1 MCVVCF
7 CDVLFLFP
15 LLYFGQR
22 KCTKKVSLISKTLV
36 NIVFK
41 KTSMFTGPDVN
52 QASQTH
58 YRDLTPSEGPLALV
72 KSRINNPLAADYT
85 EGMTGPK
92 RLRASPPGRPPH
104 SGPDVVGLLEKD
116 SLAYAHEYTSTD
128 LYKQANL
135 VRRHLI
141 KVW

>member
-1 MCVVCF
+1 M
-7 CDVLFLFP
+7 
-15 LLYFGQR
+15 YQ
-22 KCTKKVSLISKTLV
+22 KSLISKTLV
-36 NIVFK
+36 NIVK
-41 KTSMFTGPDVN
+41 KKHLFFTGPDVN

-58 YRDLTPSEGPLALV
+58 YRDLTPSEGPLALA

-85 EGMTGPK
+85 EGMIGLK

-128 LYKQANL
+128 LHEQANL
-135 VRRHLI
+135 L
-141 KVW
+141 KCGDLQ